1 MSSLTRAAVDGAVA
15 AERLRLAD
23 FVADLT
29 DAQWS
34 TPSLC
39 EAWTVRDV
47 IAHLTT
53 TTRTTLPQLV
63 AAVLR
68 ARGSFDRMEVILA
81 SKRSARYSTAE
92 LVDQLRESAQ
102 SSRRTI
108 ASSPMDP
115 LMDLVV
121 HAQDIA
127 RPLRTPYV
135 SPPEV
140 VAASLEYVAT
150 NRFMGGPR
158 RLAGIRLVS
167 TDTGWTLGEG
177 AELRGPD
184 IDLLL
189 VAAGRPAGLTAL
201 DGPGK
206 AIVADRG

>member
-1 MSSLTRAAVDGAVA
+1 MH
-15 AERLRLAD
+15 LAD

-53 TTRTTLPQLV
+53 TTRTDV
-63 AAVLR
+63 AAAGEGGGPPCPGQLQPDGGR
-68 ARGSFDRMEVILA
+68 SSPPSGRRGTPPV
-81 SKRSARYSTAE
+81 E

-102 SSRRTI
+102 SSNGGRSP
-108 ASSPMDP
+108 AAPMDP
-115 LMDLVV
+115 LMDLVI

-127 RPLRTPYV
+127 RPLRTPTSRHRRW
-135 SPPEV
+135 SPPRSSTSPRTGSW
-140 VAASLEYVAT
+140 AGH
-150 NRFMGGPR
+150 GGWP
-158 RLAGIRLVS
+158 GS
-167 TDTGWTLGEG
+167 GWSRPTPGGRLGEG